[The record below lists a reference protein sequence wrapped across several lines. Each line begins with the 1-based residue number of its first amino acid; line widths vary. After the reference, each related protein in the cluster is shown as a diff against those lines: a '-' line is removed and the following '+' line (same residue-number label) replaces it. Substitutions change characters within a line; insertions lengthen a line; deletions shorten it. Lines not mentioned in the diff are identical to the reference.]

1 MGIAIHT
8 WAIHCV
14 LFVYAFFHSQG
25 FPKFALQFVFSIL
38 QINGKS
44 GKVPGH
50 ETTFGLLGAYLKEK
64 KRRV

>member
-1 MGIAIHT
+1 MFEG
-8 WAIHCV
+8 
-14 LFVYAFFHSQG
+14 VYQILCSG
-25 FPKFALQFVFSIL
+25 FSYTYLGYTFSIL

-50 ETTFGLLGAYLKEK
+50 KTTFGLLGAYLKEK